1 MRVLIQRV
9 KFAGVGVEGRTV
21 GEIDKGLLLFLGVG
35 REDLVDSE
43 AKMDWLIRKIVNM
56 RIFEDD
62 NGKINL
68 SVSDV
73 GGSVLLVSQFTLY
86 ADCQRG
92 NRPGFSEAAP
102 PEEAEKIYLEFGKK
116 LSEYLPVEYGKF
128 GAMMEV
134 ELLNDGPCTI
144 WLEK

>member
-73 GGSVLLVSQFTLY
+73 GGSALLVSQFTLY